1 MPAAGK
7 LRFDEIGLWSE
18 LKIEI
23 IKKYSVAYAKVL
35 SRQKGLTS
43 AYVDAFAGPGKH
55 VRKGTH
61 EIVEGS
67 PTVALHVTPPFDEY
81 YFIDIASDKID
92 YLKLEIGDRSNV
104 KCFVGDANEILL
116 NDVLPRIR
124 YTDYKRGLCVLDPY
138 GLHLDWNVI
147 HASGQAQSIEI
158 FLNFPVADMNRNV
171 FWRNVEG
178 VEERDIQR
186 MTRYWGDESWRNV
199 AYTTD
204 TNLFGFPERTDNETI
219 AAAFK
224 DHLRKVAGFRFVP
237 DPLPMK
243 NQQGAVVYYLYFASQ
258 NRAGNKIA
266 TDIFKKYR
274 T

>member
-23 IKKYSVAYAKVL
+23 IKKYSAAYARVL
-35 SRQKGLTS
+35 SKQKGLTS

-67 PTVALHVTPPFDEY
+67 PTVALQVTPSFDEY
-81 YFIDIASDKID
+81 YFIDIVSAKID
-92 YLKLEIGDRSNV
+92 YLSSEIGERSDV
-104 KCFVGDANEILL
+104 KCFVGDANKILL
-116 NDVLPRIR
+116 EDVLPRIK

-138 GLHLDWNVI
+138 GLHLDWKVI
-147 HASGQAQSIEI
+147 HAAGQARSMEI

-178 VEERDIQR
+178 VDERDIQR
-186 MTRYWGDESWRNV
+186 MNLYWGDESWRKV

-224 DHLRKVAGFRFVP
+224 ERLKNVAGFRFVP
-237 DPLPMK
+237 DPLPIK
-243 NQQGAVVYYLYFASQ
+243 NQQGAVVYYLFFASQ
-258 NRAGNKIA
+258 NQAGRKIA